1 MGRGR
6 APCCDKVGLNKGT
19 WTSEEDTKLVAF
31 IHKHGRGN
39 WRALPKQAGLL
50 RCGKSCRLRWINYLR
65 PDIKRG
71 NFTEEEVETII
82 RLQRQLGNR
91 WSKIASCLPGRTDNE
106 IKNLWN
112 THLKRRLG
120 GEQTGSSRA
129 HSSCGKVGDEQ
140 DHKQESINESSS
152 SSSCISSSESHVAP
166 RVTCSGPHDETKN
179 RFIQDYSIE
188 LQVWGG
194 VMDEFSFF
202 VPPYVGPMA
211 EGVHRSTA
219 TTSEE
224 KATREIEDDGWL
236 AYLEEELQ
244 L

>member
-1 MGRGR
+1 MDSCRFASMREELPAEMDQLPSPRHQARELHRGGRGDHHQASR
-6 APCCDKVGLNKGT
+6 TTG
-19 WTSEEDTKLVAF
+19 EQVAF
-31 IHKHGRGN
+31 PCIT
-39 WRALPKQAGLL
+39 L
-50 RCGKSCRLRWINYLR
+50 RVYLSCPAYTRTHAAPNSGI
-65 PDIKRG
+65 
-71 NFTEEEVETII
+71 
-82 RLQRQLGNR
+82 R

-120 GEQTGSSRA
+120 AKQTGSSRA

-140 DHKQESINESSS
+140 DHKQESSS
-152 SSSCISSSESHVAP
+152 SSSCISSSGSHVAP

-179 RFIQDYSIE
+179 RCIEDCSIE
-188 LQVWGG
+188 PEVWGV